1 MGIYGEI
8 WGDMELEA
16 PSRRL
21 AAEDRGHAVPR
32 RAPPLVKHLVRARVR
47 VRARA
52 RARVR
57 VRVRVGVRVRANPKP
72 NLTWYDGAASTRAAS
87 ALARHSRLIAP
98 TLRMS
103 MRMPG

>member
-1 MGIYGEI
+1 
-8 WGDMELEA
+8 MEGG
-16 PSRRL
+16 
-21 AAEDRGHAVPR
+21 EDRANAD
-32 RAPPLVKHLVRARVR
+32 APDLVRARVR

-52 RARVR
+52 RVRVR
-57 VRVRVGVRVRANPKP
+57 VSVRVGVRVRANPNP

-103 MRMPG
+103 MRMPGSGQG

>member
-32 RAPPLVKHLVRARVR
+32 RAPPLVKHLVRARA
-47 VRARA
+47 RARA

-57 VRVRVGVRVRANPKP
+57 VRVKVKVRVRVRVKVRVRVRISRDH
-72 NLTWYDGAASTRAAS
+72 LVGA
-87 ALARHSRLIAP
+87 
-98 TLRMS
+98 
-103 MRMPG
+103 GE